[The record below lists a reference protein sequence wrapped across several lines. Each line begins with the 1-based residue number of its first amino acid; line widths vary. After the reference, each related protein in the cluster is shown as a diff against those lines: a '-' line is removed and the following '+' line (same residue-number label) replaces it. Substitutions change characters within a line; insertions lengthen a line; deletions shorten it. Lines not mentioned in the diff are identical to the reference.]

1 MIHYSLK
8 ELKRRL
14 SDIDFFLPIKELSK
28 LPELLNVQ
36 KHLITKLRQSS
47 SVAGD
52 GERKFSKFNV
62 QNYLSFTPKYESR
75 FRAFIP
81 ISSGCNHFC
90 SYCVVPYSR
99 GREQNRP
106 AEEIISEAK
115 NLIQKGYKEIW
126 LLGQNVNSYR
136 FKLKTKNEKLKTNE
150 NIITF
155 IDLLKTINKM
165 SGNFWLRFTSPH
177 PKDFSDDLIRAMAE
191 CQNFP
196 HYLNLPVQSGDN
208 EILKKMNRPYTREH
222 YIKLVQRIRK
232 ALPDIALSTDVIVGF
247 PGETKKQFQ
256 NTVKL
261 FQEIKFD
268 MAYISEYSERTGTLA
283 AKKFKDD
290 IPKKEKTWR
299 KKELTEV
306 LSQTALE
313 NNKKLAGEI
322 LAVLIDE
329 KKNNRLFGRT
339 TGNKVVELIKLSDT
353 RNENLIGQFAKIKI
367 IKTEPWKLKGE
378 LFN

>member
-1 MIHYSLK
+1 M
-8 ELKRRL
+8 
-14 SDIDFFLPIKELSK
+14 
-28 LPELLNVQ
+28 
-36 KHLITKLRQSS
+36 
-47 SVAGD
+47 
-52 GERKFSKFNV
+52 
-62 QNYLSFTPKYESR
+62 
-75 FRAFIP
+75 
-81 ISSGCNHFC
+81 
-90 SYCVVPYSR
+90 PYSR